1 MLLWE
6 DGDLRR
12 SAAARC
18 WLMVLTGGDGRSEP
32 THAWSFLFVPLNPD
46 PRSSSTVEV
55 TGLVGHNVTLPCSYD
70 AQTHGVL
77 SFCWGRGMVP
87 KSKCSRTILSLD
99 GTVLT
104 MKSSRFQ
111 LRGRVSGGDV
121 SLTILDAQWSDAGV
135 YGCRVE
141 IPGWFNDLKLNTHLL
156 MEEAPEEQPV
166 TPDWRPTV
174 GVSQELLTTFAA
186 STENEEVPV
195 LALDVIGIASTEE
208 KLKAF
213 LEGEHWQSGSSFLLR
228 YRRRLLPKRK
238 LQDVNFSTA
247 ENIYECR
254 GAGGPYP
261 QIDRD
266 KESKMFSSGRSILS
280 LYCNLL
286 FCLLLGCVSAESIIA
301 TVGEDVTL
309 ICNYDAKYYGKLP
322 ACWGRGAIPNRGCDK
337 EVIKAD
343 GTTVTSRLSERY
355 LLKSDIGEGDVS
367 LTIRQVEEG
376 DSGMYGCRVEI
387 PGWFNDHKHQLTLTV
402 VAVRPNAPKVEI
414 REVKSRTVTV
424 HWSPVFD
431 GGKPIE
437 SYLIDLYI
445 IELSSRQTTEVYNPK
460 LTQLTWT
467 ELRPAKAYDLR
478 MFAINSVGRSDT
490 SNVLTFTTKEA
501 APEGPPLDMQLEPLS
516 SYTIKVTI
524 SYREYDPAGR
534 QFKRWQHLSVPATR
548 ELESV
553 VLSNLK
559 PSARYG
565 VIIQAK
571 TDAGIGPASNA
582 PLCSTLDEVPP
593 DPPLLD
599 YIKTVI
605 DFSPNQT
612 DATIIEMNPS
622 TFNIRMFAKNSLA
635 TSGASNVLTI
645 TTAEGG
651 HQRGDVLSTISTD
664 THAAASVDKSQG
676 GHLAAIAVPVVLV
689 LLVVGMVTT
698 WKLLREYS
706 EQCKLNPSE
715 RNKTEK
721 GNLNMCLTNG
731 ALRYRGAE
739 PLQELSHL
747 LIVSPPQGRVS
758 QPAGFPSIC
767 PVNLLIVL
775 IKDEEEEEIR
785 YLCGALRQLPASE
798 SVTNGDH
805 RGIPELVSQRGQH
818 GK

>member
-1 MLLWE
+1 MFSL
-6 DGDLRR
+6 
-12 SAAARC
+12 
-18 WLMVLTGGDGRSEP
+18 GRS
-32 THAWSFLFVPLNPD
+32 
-46 PRSSSTVEV
+46 
-55 TGLVGHNVTLPCSYD
+55 
-70 AQTHGVL
+70 
-77 SFCWGRGMVP
+77 
-87 KSKCSRTILSLD
+87 
-99 GTVLT
+99 
-104 MKSSRFQ
+104 
-111 LRGRVSGGDV
+111 
-121 SLTILDAQWSDAGV
+121 
-135 YGCRVE
+135 
-141 IPGWFNDLKLNTHLL
+141 
-156 MEEAPEEQPV
+156 
-166 TPDWRPTV
+166 
-174 GVSQELLTTFAA
+174 
-186 STENEEVPV
+186 
-195 LALDVIGIASTEE
+195 
-208 KLKAF
+208 
-213 LEGEHWQSGSSFLLR
+213 
-228 YRRRLLPKRK
+228 
-238 LQDVNFSTA
+238 
-247 ENIYECR
+247 
-254 GAGGPYP
+254 
-261 QIDRD
+261 
-266 KESKMFSSGRSILS
+266 
-280 LYCNLL
+280 LL
-286 FCLLLGCVSAESIIA
+286 FCLLLGCVSTESIIA

-309 ICNYDAKYYGKLP
+309 ICNYDAKHHGKLP
-322 ACWGRGAIPNRGCDK
+322 ACWGRGAIPNRGCDN

-355 LLKSDIGEGDVS
+355 LLKGDIGDGDVS

-414 REVKSRTVTV
+414 REVKPRTVTV
-424 HWSPVFD
+424 RWSPVFD

-437 SYLIDLYI
+437 SYLIDLHI

-460 LTQLTWT
+460 LTQLTLA

-516 SYTIKVTI
+516 SYTIKVTWKPPRPELRNGVLRSYSI

-548 ELESV
+548 ELESI

-582 PLCSTLDEVPP
+582 PLCSTLDEVHKSSTVSNIKSSSTAATWITADTTSTVQSVPAATVWGGSTPDITSVPP
-593 DPPLLD
+593 DPPVVELKEVRDNTFSIVWTPGFEGDTPITGYYLESKSANASWD

-612 DATIIEMNPS
+612 DATIIEMKPS

-645 TTAEGG
+645 TTGEGG

-664 THAAASVDKSQG
+664 THAAASVDKSKG

-698 WKLLREYS
+698 WKLLRI
-706 EQCKLNPSE
+706 QQK
-715 RNKTEK
+715 K
-721 GNLNMCLTNG
+721 GNLNMWLTNG

-739 PLQELSHL
+739 PLQEL
-747 LIVSPPQGRVS
+747 
-758 QPAGFPSIC
+758 
-767 PVNLLIVL
+767 
-775 IKDEEEEEIR
+775 
-785 YLCGALRQLPASE
+785 
-798 SVTNGDH
+798 
-805 RGIPELVSQRGQH
+805 
-818 GK
+818 